1 MSIWSSSIMVSRL
14 KGGDVA
20 SGNYFCIE
28 PDGTDIRVGSAS
40 VFEDQRYPVIGQ
52 RLDTS
57 SGRISYN
64 YTTLTIDYATNAR
77 YPEEP
82 ISITA
87 QMEHGRKKDSDIY
100 PHIHWNQT
108 SSAFPNVL
116 VGYRWYN
123 NGEDPTQALTLLA
136 LVSSN
141 NAFTYSSG
149 TIAQITR
156 IPLPQGL
163 GAGKKLSSIFDIQ
176 IFRDTANTSGLFA
189 GADTYAGVFSLKEF
203 DIHIERDMLGS
214 RQEFLK

>member
-1 MSIWSSSIMVSRL
+1 MVSKL

-20 SGNYFCIE
+20 NNNYFCIE
-28 PDGTDIRVGSAS
+28 SDGTDVRFGNAT
-40 VFEDQRYPVIGQ
+40 VFEDQKYPVIGQ

-64 YTTLTIDYATNAR
+64 YTLNTIDYATNAR

-82 ISITA
+82 VSITA

-108 SSAFPNVL
+108 SNAFPNIL

-141 NAFTYSSG
+141 NVFAYSSG

-156 IPLPQGL
+156 IPLSQGL
-163 GAGKKLSSIFDIQ
+163 GTGKKLSSILDVQ
-176 IFRDTANTSGLFA
+176 IFRDTANASGLFA
-189 GADTYAGVFSLKEF
+189 GADAYAGSFSLKEF
-203 DIHIERDMLGS
+203 DIHVERDMLGS
-214 RQEFLK
+214 RQEYIK